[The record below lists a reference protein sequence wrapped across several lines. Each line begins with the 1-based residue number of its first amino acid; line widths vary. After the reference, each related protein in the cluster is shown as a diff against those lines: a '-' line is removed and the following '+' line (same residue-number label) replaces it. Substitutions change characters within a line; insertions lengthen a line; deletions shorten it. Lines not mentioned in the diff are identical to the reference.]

1 MKNNKAVGVDEVPI
15 ELLNYYETEE
25 VGKQIRAI
33 MNNALNSGNVE
44 SILKDV
50 RIKVLFK
57 KGDKKDMNNYRG
69 ISLISHGGKLL
80 ERLIQNRLYE
90 YVEEIG
96 FLPESQNGFRQNRS
110 TIDSLFVSK
119 MLTSNAIAKKTK
131 MYKCFVDLTKAYDKV
146 NRRVLWM
153 VLERIG
159 VPQKMI
165 RLIQNIHDGSKAK
178 VKLENGEETEEFDLE
193 AGLKQGS
200 VFAPLLFN
208 IFFGAIIAWWKEKMQ
223 HRGIWYKYRLGYD
236 LLLGITKKVNN
247 RSVNFDQVQELLF
260 ADDQEIITMTE
271 EEMQESLDLL
281 DEATRVFGQEI
292 SIVKTKVMVIG
303 GEEDE
308 ETNIFI

>member
-1 MKNNKAVGVDEVPI
+1 MKIKNYYLPIRRESRVELERDFSEEEIFLALGRMKNNKAVGVDEVPI

-25 VGKQIRAI
+25 VGKQIRMI

-119 MLTSNAIAKKTK
+119 MLTSNAIAKKK
-131 MYKCFVDLTKAYDKV
+131 
-146 NRRVLWM
+146 N
-153 VLERIG
+153 
-159 VPQKMI
+159 
-165 RLIQNIHDGSKAK
+165 
-178 VKLENGEETEEFDLE
+178 
-193 AGLKQGS
+193 
-200 VFAPLLFN
+200 
-208 IFFGAIIAWWKEKMQ
+208 
-223 HRGIWYKYRLGYD
+223 
-236 LLLGITKKVNN
+236 
-247 RSVNFDQVQELLF
+247 
-260 ADDQEIITMTE
+260 
-271 EEMQESLDLL
+271 
-281 DEATRVFGQEI
+281 
-292 SIVKTKVMVIG
+292 
-303 GEEDE
+303 
-308 ETNIFI
+308 